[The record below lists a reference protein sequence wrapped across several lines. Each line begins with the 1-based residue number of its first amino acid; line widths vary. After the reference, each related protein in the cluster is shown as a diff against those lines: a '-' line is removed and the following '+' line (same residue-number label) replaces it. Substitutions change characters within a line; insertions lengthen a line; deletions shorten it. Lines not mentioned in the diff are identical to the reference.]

1 MCDEFNLQQIGNLK
15 LTNIYHSN
23 EILGLV
29 FINHELD
36 SERGEGTLVLYDT
49 NQRILDNNTV
59 SGTSIHTGRYKHMVH
74 MENKDR
80 SGSMRFLGIGMEG
93 TYYIRPI

>member
-1 MCDEFNLQQIGNLK
+1 MTSIYQEK
-15 LTNIYHSN
+15 LSEMSQHLSVYQYYCGRALSYMSNDAKRWGMTNIYHTN

-49 NQRILDNNTV
+49 NQKILYDTV
-59 SGTSIHTGRYKHMVH
+59 
-74 MENKDR
+74 
-80 SGSMRFLGIGMEG
+80 
-93 TYYIRPI
+93 